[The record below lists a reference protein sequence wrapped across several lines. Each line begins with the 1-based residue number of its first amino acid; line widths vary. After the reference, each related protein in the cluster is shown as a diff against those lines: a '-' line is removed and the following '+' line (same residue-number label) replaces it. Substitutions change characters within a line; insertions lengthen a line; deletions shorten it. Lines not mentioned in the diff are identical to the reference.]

1 MLYDLKSLGREVTYS
16 EEKLVIENCSS
27 LHFLTPTGGGG
38 GSKIQKRHFRLWGFI
53 SGKESGGAYCS
64 LFLCVFLHFREQP
77 NISICLLT
85 ESGPCNIVVTGL
97 SKAVCFQ
104 LKGI

>member
-1 MLYDLKSLGREVTYS
+1 MLYS
-16 EEKLVIENCSS
+16 EKRLVLENCSS
-27 LHFLTPTGGGG
+27 LHSPTPVRGG
-38 GSKIQKRHFRLWGFI
+38 KTQKRHFRPWGFI
-53 SGKESGGAYCS
+53 SNKGSGVADCIV
-64 LFLCVFLHFREQP
+64 FLRVFLHFREQP

>member
-1 MLYDLKSLGREVTYS
+1 MG
-16 EEKLVIENCSS
+16 EK
-27 LHFLTPTGGGG
+27 H
-38 GSKIQKRHFRLWGFI
+38 KRDFFRLWGFI
-53 SGKESGGAYCS
+53 SDKGSGVVDCNV
-64 LFLCVFLHFREQP
+64 FLCVFLHFREQP
-77 NISICLLT
+77 NISIYLLT

>member
-1 MLYDLKSLGREVTYS
+1 MGW
-16 EEKLVIENCSS
+16 
-27 LHFLTPTGGGG
+27 GGGG
-38 GSKIQKRHFRLWGFI
+38 GKPQKRHFRLWGLI
-53 SGKESGGAYCS
+53 SDKGSGMADCGI
-64 LFLCVFLHFREQP
+64 FLCVFLHFRKQP
-77 NISICLLT
+77 NISICFLT